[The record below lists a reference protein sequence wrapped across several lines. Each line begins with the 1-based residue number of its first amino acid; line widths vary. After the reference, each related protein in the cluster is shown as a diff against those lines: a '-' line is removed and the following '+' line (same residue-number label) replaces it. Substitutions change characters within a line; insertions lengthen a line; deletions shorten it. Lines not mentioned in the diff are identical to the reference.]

1 MTEHRPRQFEVVPPT
16 MPRLHLEVIADRTG
30 APEWRV
36 EYCDQDGGCYVT
48 IFAGPAGEA
57 RAKAYW
63 TALQLGEIDIIVAA
77 DVPPPA

>member
-1 MTEHRPRQFEVVPPT
+1 MTEYPRQPIEVVLPT
-16 MPRLHLEVIADRTG
+16 SPRLHLEVLADRTG
-30 APEWRV
+30 QPEWRV
-36 EYCDQDGGCYVT
+36 EYCDNDGGCYVT
-48 IFAGPAGEA
+48 IFAGPAAEA